1 MTVYVKELKEAFYS
15 GGEASPYRTR
25 QNVVGYFLDEES
37 CWKDAEAERD
47 FYYTRGYNTDLF
59 SNGKTIYMNTT
70 VEGRGDYTKMTYS
83 WNPIR
88 LLEVNHRGLSAEEFG
103 AEEFE
108 AQEVDFWNQVAENK
122 FSVIIYDTDSQK
134 FYGGF
139 VKEEEEFD
147 AEEFDDMGF
156 SLKMDRFSYQN
167 EGKVIGIHDKEL
179 RQYRIYFGKEPMF
192 YLNDAVFGYDN
203 NNTVQGVVDDLN
215 EALQDSI
222 REVFQR
228 LLWKS
233 QRPDSLDVMLR
244 GEEFGAES
252 SVWAEIKEELG
263 EGVSTSVYFIPKK
276 PQTHSEM
283 RSMIKEYFGI
293 TGSFP
298 SQSHFHFIT
307 NDGYDIIPTTE
318 NDEGFDEPVFHI
330 RKQDNERS
338 WGAENKNWWDM
349 VDSEHCDAC
358 EEVRDIE
365 DFSQSVNIL
374 NKDPKELHTGMI
386 CDYCFEDFY
395 DAEGI
400 SKPKEVVVKEECGL
414 CGDTL
419 ILVDDGLGQKY
430 KTCLGESCGY
440 ILPMNAEGMNLRKRI
455 EDLIDLREVNFTG
468 FKKDTKR
475 EAVKRARRIENE
487 IKGVLPKGKSYKVD
501 KPKWFK
507 IAQTGIVLG
516 VAGLVGYSGFKGK
529 E

>member
-103 AEEFE
+103 AE
-108 AQEVDFWNQVAENK
+108 D
-122 FSVIIYDTDSQK
+122 
-134 FYGGF
+134 
-139 VKEEEEFD
+139 
-147 AEEFDDMGF
+147 FDDMGF
-156 SLKMDRFSYQN
+156 SLNMDRFSYQN

-179 RQYRIYFGKEPMF
+179 RQYRIYFGDEPMF

-222 REVFQR
+222 KEIFQR

-244 GEEFGAES
+244 GEDFEAEMAS
-252 SVWAEIKEELG
+252 L
-263 EGVSTSVYFIPKK
+263 
-276 PQTHSEM
+276 
-283 RSMIKEYFGI
+283 
-293 TGSFP
+293 
-298 SQSHFHFIT
+298 
-307 NDGYDIIPTTE
+307 YDIVFEDDDGKKYTTHPDFDHSII
-318 NDEGFDEPVFHI
+318 NDMIEDDDLVPME
-330 RKQDNERS
+330 
-338 WGAENKNWWDM
+338 AEEYK
-349 VDSEHCDAC
+349 HCDGC
-358 EEVRDIE
+358 EEVRSIE
-365 DFSQSVNIL
+365 EFSLSN
-374 NKDPKELHTGMI
+374 DPEQTLTEGEV
-386 CDYCFEDFY
+386 CDYCFGDFY

-400 SKPKEVVVKEECGL
+400 
-414 CGDTL
+414 
-419 ILVDDGLGQKY
+419 
-430 KTCLGESCGY
+430 
-440 ILPMNAEGMNLRKRI
+440 NLRKRI
-455 EDLIDLREVNFTG
+455 ESLIDLREINFTG

-475 EAVKRARRIENE
+475 DAVKRARRIENE

>member
-103 AEEFE
+103 AEMKYDGAKRYLRGLSTRFE
-108 AQEVDFWNQVAENK
+108 GANNE
-122 FSVIIYDTDSQK
+122 
-134 FYGGF
+134 GF
-139 VKEEEEFD
+139 FPAEEEDFEEMVIDEIGEHTELD
-147 AEEFDDMGF
+147 AEDFDDMGF
-156 SLKMDRFSYQN
+156 SLNMDRFSYQN

-179 RQYRIYFGKEPMF
+179 RQYRIYFGDEPMF

-222 REVFQR
+222 KEIFQR

-244 GEEFGAES
+244 GEDFEAEMAS
-252 SVWAEIKEELG
+252 L
-263 EGVSTSVYFIPKK
+263 
-276 PQTHSEM
+276 
-283 RSMIKEYFGI
+283 
-293 TGSFP
+293 
-298 SQSHFHFIT
+298 
-307 NDGYDIIPTTE
+307 YDIVFEDDDGKKYTTHPDFDHSII
-318 NDEGFDEPVFHI
+318 NDMIEDDDLVPME
-330 RKQDNERS
+330 
-338 WGAENKNWWDM
+338 AEEYK
-349 VDSEHCDAC
+349 HCDGC
-358 EEVRDIE
+358 EEVRSIE
-365 DFSQSVNIL
+365 EFSLSN
-374 NKDPKELHTGMI
+374 DPEQTLTEGEV
-386 CDYCFEDFY
+386 CDYCFGDFY

-400 SKPKEVVVKEECGL
+400 
-414 CGDTL
+414 
-419 ILVDDGLGQKY
+419 
-430 KTCLGESCGY
+430 
-440 ILPMNAEGMNLRKRI
+440 NLRKRI
-455 EDLIDLREVNFTG
+455 ESLIDLREINFTG

-475 EAVKRARRIENE
+475 DAVKRARRIENE